1 MPTYQYEAIDPQGK
15 TVSGRIEGE
24 TVDAVRSK
32 MSDLHYYIV
41 GLREVRGGGGGGGG
55 TVANGGGSILDRF
68 RRVKLRDL
76 VVFSRQFATMID
88 AGLSVVKCLD
98 ILQQQA
104 RDPKLKSVIAT
115 AKHDVGAGASLT
127 DALARHPLVFS
138 NLFVSMIRSAEAG
151 GILDTVLD
159 RLATFLEKEQ
169 EVRQKVKSAMMYP
182 TVVFVFASM
191 VLIALVFF
199 VLPKFKMIFE
209 SMEVKLPWITKAM
222 LSGSQYAI
230 TYWYI
235 PVVVIVGGFIAFR
248 LYLRTDQGRYN
259 FDALKLRVP
268 VMGELLLKIS
278 VSRFARTFGTLIGSG
293 VPVLRAMEIVVETA
307 GNKVVGE
314 TIKRARSSVKE
325 GERISGELFQSR
337 IFPAMVVQMIAVGE
351 ETGRLDQM
359 LSKVSDFYDS
369 EVDATL
375 KGLTSLIEPLMIVG
389 LGVIVGFIAV
399 SVISPIYQLVG
410 SVQ

>member
-1 MPTYQYEAIDPQGK
+1 MSSYQYEAIDPQGK
-15 TVSGRIEGE
+15 TISGRIEGDSL
-24 TVDAVRSK
+24 DAVRRK
-32 MSDLHYYIV
+32 MADPHYYIV
-41 GLREVRGGGGGGGG
+41 SLREVRGGAGGE
-55 TVANGGGSILDRF
+55 SLFDRF

-76 VVFSRQFATMID
+76 VIFSRQFATMID

-104 RDPKLKSVIAT
+104 RDPKLKSVIAA

-127 DALARHPLVFS
+127 DAMGRHPLIFS
-138 NLFVSMIRSAEAG
+138 NLYVSMIRSAETG
-151 GILDTVLD
+151 GILDIVLD

-182 TVVFVFASM
+182 SVVFAFATL

-199 VLPKFKMIFE
+199 VLPKFRMIFE
-209 SMEVKLPWITKAM
+209 AMEVKLPWITKAM
-222 LSGSQYAI
+222 LNGSQYAI
-230 TYWYI
+230 QYWYI
-235 PVVVIVGGFIAFR
+235 PLVTIVGGFVAYR
-248 LYLRTDQGRYN
+248 LYARTDRGRYN
-259 FDALKLRVP
+259 IDALKLRVP
-268 VMGELLLKIS
+268 IMGELLMKIS
-278 VSRFARTFGTLIGSG
+278 VSRFARTFGTLISSG

-307 GNKVVGE
+307 GNRVVGE
-314 TIKRARSSVKE
+314 TIRQARSSVKE
-325 GERISGELFQSR
+325 GERISGPLFQSR
-337 IFPAMVVQMIAVGE
+337 IFPVMVTQMIAVGE

-359 LSKVSDFYDS
+359 LSKVSDFYDG
-369 EVDATL
+369 EVDSTL

-399 SVISPIYQLVG
+399 SVVSPIYTLVG